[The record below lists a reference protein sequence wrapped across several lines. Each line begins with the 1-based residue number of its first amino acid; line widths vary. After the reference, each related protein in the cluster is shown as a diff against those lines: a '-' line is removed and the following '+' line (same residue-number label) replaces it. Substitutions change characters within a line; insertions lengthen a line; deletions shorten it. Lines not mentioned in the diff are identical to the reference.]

1 MESKFHELKNRLLKN
16 IDQTSESRL
25 YMDIQLAQNC
35 ETLMSIIK
43 KDIGYLAK
51 EGILSPGIA
60 EDFKDVFLSAGIKC
74 NSGGSSGYMLIWDG
88 TAVDISGTA
97 TAVIWKSERAF
108 IKGRACAF
116 LLGEVSAITCER
128 SMVIAA
134 GSSTIL
140 AEGDSV
146 KASDYATV
154 VNMNCPNIDLRDN
167 TRLWL
172 PARGSFAA
180 RKNCDI
186 IIKNKEE

>member
-1 MESKFHELKNRLLKN
+1 MESKFHELKSRLLKN

-51 EGILSPGIA
+51 EGILSPG
-60 EDFKDVFLSAGIKC
+60 
-74 NSGGSSGYMLIWDG
+74 IWDG

-146 KASDYATV
+146 VGVSGYHASVKASGYATV

-186 IIKNKEE
+186 IVKDKEE

>member
-116 LLGEVSAITCER
+116 LLGEVSAITCEPFDGHCGR
-128 SMVIAA
+128 KLHYPCRGRFRCWSF
-134 GSSTIL
+134 
-140 AEGDSV
+140 
-146 KASDYATV
+146 
-154 VNMNCPNIDLRDN
+154 
-167 TRLWL
+167 RLSCL
-172 PARGSFAA
+172 CKGVRLCYC
-180 RKNCDI
+180 RKY
-186 IIKNKEE
+186 ELSQH